1 MQCLAF
7 KGLGVTPQMCPDS
20 SCFNLK
26 NVLKS
31 DRPQVVDSCDS
42 KSIFILY
49 ISLYTWTDILW
60 GLILRNIFN
69 VEFPFR

>member
-26 NVLKS
+26 NVLKT

-49 ISLYTWTDILW
+49 IIIYMDGHTVGSNFAEHLQC
-60 GLILRNIFN
+60 
-69 VEFPFR
+69 